1 MCQYITKL
9 SVLLTLW
16 ISMTALQWI
25 PTTTLCH
32 CSLLVMIAPFFFNKN
47 IMFPIGC
54 SWLCFLYSIH
64 TLHLQKYNCENVHE
78 HLQLYHV
85 SNNLLKWQ
93 FSRIY
98 RETSNHHSELQIH
111 YLLSFSIIM
120 ADLQKSKVYLGGLNT
135 GCSVWSTDS
144 ISFRSPHL
152 VFWEIFFMLF
162 NFYFSDAEQQI

>member
-32 CSLLVMIAPFFFNKN
+32 CSLLVMIAPFFSNKN

-93 FSRIY
+93 SPEFTGRPATTTLSY
-98 RETSNHHSELQIH
+98 R
-111 YLLSFSIIM
+111 SIIFCHS
-120 ADLQKSKVYLGGLNT
+120 ALSWQICKSPRYIWVGWTLDVPFGVQT
-135 GCSVWSTDS
+135 AS
-144 ISFRSPHL
+144 H
-152 VFWEIFFMLF
+152 
-162 NFYFSDAEQQI
+162 SDHPI